1 MKKYIYLFFLT
12 FSFLFVACSPEAE
25 DIFGENAATR
35 IEERLAADKAVLVG
49 AQNGWLMEYYP
60 ASGQIYG
67 GYNVLAFFGEDGK
80 VTVSADITGD
90 ATAKATSTYRMK
102 EQAGP
107 TLSFDTYNEIFHIFS
122 DPKNDLGIGTAGK
135 GMEGDY
141 EFTIMEATAEKV
153 VLKGKKTGNKIIMT
167 PFNESWEDYLNSI
180 IEMDGKISRLAQFTY
195 TDGGF
200 TASVK
205 QSYRTFTVTYQ
216 ENGEDKNVTVPYI
229 MTPTGLR
236 FMTALE
242 LNEKKI
248 ETLEFEDVGDDGQ
261 LVSGEVVLTPKFPLA
276 YFLING
282 EWFFSYKNMGELGQ
296 LYWAAVKRQALDPNG
311 INLNMAFLTPYSSS
325 QMAFYWM
332 CEGFNDGYL
341 FFNVT
346 TLGDNQVK
354 IVFAL
359 SGNQVG
365 IDFYQQ
371 LGWNLMIYPFSKGT
385 TGVTFNLSAD
395 DEKNP
400 SVITMTDTSDP
411 SNVIKVFKEAISDP
425 FDN

>member
-1 MKKYIYLFFLT
+1 
-12 FSFLFVACSPEAE
+12 
-25 DIFGENAATR
+25 
-35 IEERLAADKAVLVG
+35 
-49 AQNGWLMEYYP
+49 ME
-60 ASGQIYG
+60 
-67 GYNVLAFFGEDGK
+67 
-80 VTVSADITGD
+80 
-90 ATAKATSTYRMK
+90 
-102 EQAGP
+102 
-107 TLSFDTYNEIFHIFS
+107 
-122 DPKNDLGIGTAGK
+122 
-135 GMEGDY
+135 
-141 EFTIMEATAEKV
+141 
-153 VLKGKKTGNKIIMT
+153 
-167 PFNESWEDYLNSI
+167 
-180 IEMDGKISRLAQFTY
+180 
-195 TDGGF
+195 
-200 TASVK
+200 
-205 QSYRTFTVTYQ
+205 
-216 ENGEDKNVTVPYI
+216 
-229 MTPTGLR
+229 
-236 FMTALE
+236 
-242 LNEKKI
+242 KI

>member
-1 MKKYIYLFFLT
+1 
-12 FSFLFVACSPEAE
+12 
-25 DIFGENAATR
+25 
-35 IEERLAADKAVLVG
+35 
-49 AQNGWLMEYYP
+49 
-60 ASGQIYG
+60 
-67 GYNVLAFFGEDGK
+67 
-80 VTVSADITGD
+80 
-90 ATAKATSTYRMK
+90 
-102 EQAGP
+102 
-107 TLSFDTYNEIFHIFS
+107 
-122 DPKNDLGIGTAGK
+122 
-135 GMEGDY
+135 
-141 EFTIMEATAEKV
+141 
-153 VLKGKKTGNKIIMT
+153 
-167 PFNESWEDYLNSI
+167 
-180 IEMDGKISRLAQFTY
+180 
-195 TDGGF
+195 
-200 TASVK
+200 
-205 QSYRTFTVTYQ
+205 
-216 ENGEDKNVTVPYI
+216 

-242 LNEKKI
+242 LNGKKI